1 MFENNEMEPHG
12 TNLTSV
18 EAFRTK
24 FLILHT
30 KDITKIILVFVKQ
43 FYIVIYNL
51 HAITTF
57 GFSAF
62 N

>member
-1 MFENNEMEPHG
+1 MEHHG
-12 TNLTSV
+12 TNLTFV
-18 EAFRTK
+18 EALEQK

-43 FYIVIYNL
+43 FYITTYNL
-51 HAITTF
+51 HAITIF

>member
-1 MFENNEMEPHG
+1 MFENNEMERHG

-30 KDITKIILVFVKQ
+30 KDISKITLVFVKQ
-43 FYIVIYNL
+43 FYISTHNL

-57 GFSAF
+57 GFSVF